1 MLTSL
6 KLTLALIKRHRKD
19 FKFKVCRETPVTPL
33 SKPLKKCKVALITTG
48 GLHLKTDESFDLNI
62 LDGDPSFRKIPADVK
77 PDDLH
82 IAHKWYNHKFI
93 NSDINCVF
101 PIDRMREYAKKGMIG
116 SLSEDH
122 YSFMGH
128 IYETGELLKNAKKLG
143 RILKEN
149 GVDIA
154 FLTPT

>member
-6 KLTLALIKRHRKD
+6 KITLALIKRHYAD
-19 FKFKVCRETPVTPL
+19 FEFRVFRDTPVTPL
-33 SKPLKKCKVALITTG
+33 PKPLNKCRAALITTG
-48 GLHLKTDESFDLNI
+48 GLHLKSDKPFDQNI
-62 LDGDPSFRKIPADVK
+62 KDGDSSYRMIPAVIK
-77 PDDLH
+77 AEEMH

-93 NSDINCVF
+93 NADLNCVF
-101 PIDRMREYAKKGMIG
+101 PIDRMREYVKNGTIG
-116 SLSEDH
+116 SLSEEH

-128 IYETGELLKNAKKLG
+128 IYKTGELIKNSKKLG

>member
-1 MLTSL
+1 MLSSL
-6 KLTLALIKRHRKD
+6 KLTLALIRRRRAD
-19 FKFKVCRETPVTPL
+19 FEFRVFRDTPVTAL
-33 SKPLKKCKVALITTG
+33 SKPIKNCKVALITTG

-62 LDGDPSFRKIPADVK
+62 IDGDSSFRMIPSDVQANN
-77 PDDLH
+77 LH

-93 NSDINCVF
+93 NADLNCVF
-101 PIDRMREYAKKGMIG
+101 PIDRMKEYVKKGTIG
-116 SLSEDH
+116 SLSEEN

-128 IYETGELLKNAKKLG
+128 IYRSETLLKNSKKLG
-143 RILKEN
+143 KKLKES